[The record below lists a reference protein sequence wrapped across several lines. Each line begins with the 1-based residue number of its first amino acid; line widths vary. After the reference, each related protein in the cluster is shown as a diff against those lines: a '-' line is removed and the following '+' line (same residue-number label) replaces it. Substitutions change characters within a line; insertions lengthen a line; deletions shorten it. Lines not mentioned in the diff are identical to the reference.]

1 MLTFSA
7 AGDGAQND
15 RYKTIYFYLF
25 FFTYTIFIHLS
36 FHYSLHQ
43 MAIISGISPN
53 GERLSKEDV
62 MWLIVSLNKELSNCE
77 FITSPVP

>member
-1 MLTFSA
+1 
-7 AGDGAQND
+7 
-15 RYKTIYFYLF
+15 
-25 FFTYTIFIHLS
+25 
-36 FHYSLHQ
+36 